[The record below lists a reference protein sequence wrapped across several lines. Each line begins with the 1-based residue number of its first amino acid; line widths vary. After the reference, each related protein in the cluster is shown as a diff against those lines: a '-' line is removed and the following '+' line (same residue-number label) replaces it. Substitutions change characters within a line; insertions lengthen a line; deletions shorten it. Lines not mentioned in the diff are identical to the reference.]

1 MNRRYGIF
9 VLLYFLNLPLGAE
22 TTRVLIA
29 GTLEVSADAPGGSSL
44 SLSYTDSALIV
55 LTREVRFLRGIELEL
70 TAPQNYLA
78 HRGSLA
84 IAIYAELDRTPEP
97 GVADI
102 QGRQISFEPIPNKI
116 QTIYQIPL
124 REGHGLRATPY
135 VSIPTDVAV
144 PASFPILFRIMPVA
158 KGLSPEVEAMRFR
171 LNVKP
176 ILSDEG
182 AVTISPRYPEQLPDK
197 PFTVLIDGAMIEKPQ
212 EERFL
217 REGEHQLLIYS
228 DDYRTENRRFVVERG
243 KFMDI
248 VVDLRDATP
257 LLLFEAPT
265 DSLIFFDGVLLED
278 NLKPHPAEPGVH
290 EVKCQISDYSI
301 VKSIEIQKGKT
312 YRVAL
317 TVDLNVTESN

>member
-1 MNRRYGIF
+1 MNLRYGVV
-9 VLLYFLNLPLGAE
+9 VLLYFLNVSLWAE
-22 TTRVLIA
+22 TARVLIA
-29 GTLEVSADAPGGSSL
+29 GNLEVSANNPAGSSV

-55 LTREVRFLRGIELEL
+55 LSREVRFFRGVELEL

-84 IAIYAELDRTPEP
+84 VVIYAELDHIPEP

-116 QTIYQIPL
+116 QTVYQIPL
-124 REGHGLRATPY
+124 RAGHGLRATPY
-135 VSIPTDVAV
+135 VSIPSDIVA
-144 PASFPILFRIMPVA
+144 PASFPILFRLIPVT
-158 KGLSPEVEAMRFR
+158 KGLSAEVEAMRFR
-171 LNVKP
+171 LTVKP

-197 PFTVLIDGAMIEKPQ
+197 PFTALIDGEMLENPR
-212 EERFL
+212 EERLL

-228 DDYRTENRRFVVERG
+228 DDYRTETRRFVVERG
-243 KFMDI
+243 KVVDI
-248 VVDLRDATP
+248 VVELRDATP
-257 LLLFEAPT
+257 LVLFEAPE

-278 NLKPHPAEPGVH
+278 NLKPHPAEPGIH
-290 EVKCQISDYSI
+290 EVKCRISDYSI

-312 YRVAL
+312 DKVAL
-317 TVDLNVTESN
+317 TVDLNVAENN